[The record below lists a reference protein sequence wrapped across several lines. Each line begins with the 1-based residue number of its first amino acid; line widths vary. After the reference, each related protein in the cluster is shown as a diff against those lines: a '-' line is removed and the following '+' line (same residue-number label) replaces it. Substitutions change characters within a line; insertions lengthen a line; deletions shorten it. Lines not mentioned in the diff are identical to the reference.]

1 MDTYR
6 RPERV
11 TKVAKLAKVNIY
23 PSTGNYFLADLQR
36 ILLTKQKKQIP
47 PHITYKK
54 VQKTA
59 LKTLNYFS
67 NI

>member
-1 MDTYR
+1 M
-6 RPERV
+6 
-11 TKVAKLAKVNIY
+11 AKLAKVNIY
-23 PSTGNYFLADLQR
+23 PSTGNYFLAGLQR
-36 ILLTKQKKQIP
+36 ILLTKQKNKKAIP